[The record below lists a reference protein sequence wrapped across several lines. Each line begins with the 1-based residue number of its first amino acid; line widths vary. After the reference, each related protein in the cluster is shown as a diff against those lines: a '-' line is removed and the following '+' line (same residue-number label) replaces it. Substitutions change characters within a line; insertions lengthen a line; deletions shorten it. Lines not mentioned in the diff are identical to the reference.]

1 MTKWRFGVGAG
12 IIVAALIGVGLA
24 QVTAAGPLNRGQDP
38 QPTYKV
44 NVNGMTYGSGLD
56 ATSPSTEPDLIEAI
70 GVGGI
75 HGYVRSADLT
85 PAEPTS
91 PSDAVARQNSS
102 VLARV
107 IPLYAV
113 DGVTVIGAFQ
123 LTAPEPGEPGPP
135 QP

>member
-1 MTKWRFGVGAG
+1 MKRWRFAVGAG

-70 GVGGI
+70 GAGGI
-75 HGYVRSADLT
+75 QGYVRSADLT

-91 PSDAVARQNSS
+91 PSDAARQNSG

-123 LTAPEPGEPGPP
+123 LTAPDPGEPGPP